1 MNLPSEGCAM
11 QCPPTLNHTV
21 ADPGEGSGPPLFLD
35 KTEARRAQN
44 LFWRPV
50 QPPPPYLRVG
60 MTRPALI
67 LRSRSSTAIIEHY
80 DQKLKKKDLYHFSTI
95 PKLSYIF
102 TSLSVARKPI
112 QQYTTYEQSYV
123 MVK

>member
-1 MNLPSEGCAM
+1 M
-11 QCPPTLNHTV
+11 
-21 ADPGEGSGPPLFLD
+21 
-35 KTEARRAQN
+35 AQN

-80 DQKLKKKDLYHFSTI
+80 DQKLKKKDLYPFSTI

-102 TSLSVARKPI
+102 TSLSVARMPI